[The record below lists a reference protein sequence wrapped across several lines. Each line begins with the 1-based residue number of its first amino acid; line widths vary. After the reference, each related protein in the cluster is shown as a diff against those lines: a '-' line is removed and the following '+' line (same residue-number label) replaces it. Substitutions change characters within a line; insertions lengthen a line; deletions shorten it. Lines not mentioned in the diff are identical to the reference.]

1 MTEVNKKALKGATF
15 TKEQADRTRDF
26 FSTAI
31 SYITI
36 EDDSIR
42 PRKPEHVFYMH
53 FIQALR
59 YMETNDT
66 PLAAVQFTPKSAT
79 GNLYINP
86 KNASNLPL
94 RQFAGLIVH
103 ELLHIVFGHVHI
115 ESEERKRYPK
125 HCNVAMDMAINQIV
139 LQDQYKLP
147 WGKEIFDDHP
157 EIEVEPCLPETVAKK
172 INEKLLALGEEPVAV
187 PAANESYEFYLVWLF
202 DALKKLKEA
211 SENNEDSSCS
221 SCGGTGIQNSEKSE
235 ESDKSDKS
243 NESEESDSSDK
254 SDKSDKSQKSD
265 KSDESEEL
273 EESEKSEESDKSNE
287 SNELINSEESEEST
301 SHEHNQ
307 KGKPCPDCTGS
318 GSSSRDI
325 ADQLLDELDDQ
336 TDHDSWESSEELTDE
351 ERELVKRFVAQ
362 AAQEAANSSGGVG
375 NLPGA
380 VQAAYKNL
388 IKVLEPKMDWS
399 DKIREFTGGCG
410 SLTGYV
416 RTMREN
422 KHGLP
427 GLYSFRPNMSV
438 GLVVDT
444 SGSVS
449 EQEFGL
455 FMAEAI
461 AIAKTYDIEV
471 YVLETSYGPTN
482 EVWSISEVGVQ
493 EMYQRVGYG
502 GTNMRPGIDK
512 YLELNED
519 KTQSISVGGI
529 IVLSDGELGLDSIIT
544 PEEIDI
550 PLLWAFTRDVDP
562 FKNKRYAGEIMY
574 FDPHNKQNAKVKA
587 SV

>member
-1 MTEVNKKALKGATF
+1 MTEVNKKASGGTAF
-15 TKEQADRTRDF
+15 TKEEADRTRDH

-36 EDDSIR
+36 EDNSVR
-42 PRKPEHVFYMH
+42 PNKPEHVFYMH

-59 YMETNDT
+59 YIETTDT

-94 RQFAGLIVH
+94 SQFAGLVVH

-139 LQDQYKLP
+139 LKDQYKLP
-147 WGKEIFDDHP
+147 WGKGIFAEHP
-157 EIEVEPCLPETVAKK
+157 ELEVEPCLPETVAKK
-172 INEKLLALGEEPVAV
+172 INEKLLALGEAPVEV
-187 PAANESYEFYLVWLF
+187 PKADESYEFYLVWLL
-202 DALKKLKEA
+202 DALKKLKDA
-211 SENNEDSSCS
+211 ADDSNNSNSEESSCS
-221 SCGGTGIQNSEKSE
+221 SCGGSGVQQ
-235 ESDKSDKS
+235 
-243 NESEESDSSDK
+243 SSD
-254 SDKSDKSQKSD
+254 D
-265 KSDESEEL
+265 SE
-273 EESEKSEESDKSNE
+273 
-287 SNELINSEESEEST
+287 EESEESKE
-301 SHEHNQ
+301 SDKSEESQDSKDSQDSQDDHKHSS
-307 KGKPCPDCTGS
+307 KGKPCPDCKGTGCS
-318 GSSSRDI
+318 GGGGRDI

-336 TDHDSWESSEELTDE
+336 TDHNNWISEEDFTE
-351 ERELVKRFVAQ
+351 EEKELVKRFVAQ

-375 NLPGA
+375 NLPGSI
-380 VQAAYKNL
+380 QSAYKNL
-388 IKVLEPKMDWS
+388 VKVLEPKMDWS

-410 SLTGYV
+410 RLTGYV

-427 GLYSFRPNMSV
+427 GLYSFKPGMSV
-438 GLVVDT
+438 GLVVDV

-455 FMAEAI
+455 FMAEAL
-461 AIAKTYDIEV
+461 AISETYGLEV
-471 YVLETSYGPTN
+471 YVLETSYGPTD
-482 EVWSISEVGVQ
+482 EVWSISDAGVQ
-493 EMYQRVGYG
+493 EMYTRVGYG

-512 YLELNED
+512 FLELNED
-519 KTQSISVGGI
+519 KTQDIAVGGI
-529 IVLSDGELGLDSIIT
+529 IVLSDGELGLDSLIT

-562 FKNKRYAGEIMY
+562 FKNRRYAGEIMY
-574 FDPHNKQNAKVKA
+574 FDPHNKKNAKIKT